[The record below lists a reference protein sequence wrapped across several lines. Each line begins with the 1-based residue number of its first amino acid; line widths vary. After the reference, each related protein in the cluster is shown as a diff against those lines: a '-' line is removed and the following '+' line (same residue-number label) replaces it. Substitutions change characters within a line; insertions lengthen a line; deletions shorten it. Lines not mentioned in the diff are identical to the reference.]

1 MKGGRTIPKTDESAP
16 KTRLEGRGRAVLI
29 SALVLLVGLAVT
41 AATTTNT
48 RHSASAEA
56 RRQFDSSAE
65 QTAIAVQRSL
75 QGHMDK
81 LRDVGAFVANSE
93 DMTGTQFGDYVS
105 SSKVF
110 EQYPSMGSLFYL
122 RRVDAADLES
132 VVASEK
138 ALNPSFALF
147 MLGEH
152 DATRPYLLL
161 THYQP
166 GEVNLNLPLGTDT
179 STIPSVWSLID
190 YSAQT
195 GDAVVGSFGSDPVI
209 AKIAKD
215 THFPLIDSLV
225 SIDFFIGVPIY
236 GPTPEGEDS
245 PGTPIGWSAA
255 TIDKF
260 SEVVKVATQGQPD
273 TLGLSLK
280 VDLTAAGLPTE
291 DAIGR
296 VASQEGAAGPMEK
309 SAFNTTKTFKT
320 DGVEWTID
328 LWSKPDA
335 DAEPMS
341 VKLILA
347 AGIVGSILAASFLYA
362 RVMARSRE
370 RLFAA
375 EVTDRAQFQRDIL
388 DSVTN
393 PMVVLDGSG
402 HILDTNPAWTVLRH
416 ASGAEEHPR
425 NDHRDAGSSGS
436 GSSGADDPGQGSQA
450 DVGSDYLAVLE
461 PGIRSGGENLVK
473 ILTDVLNGRAEEA
486 EADVALGNGSRH
498 HWYSARATRLRGSSG
513 GAVVMH
519 TDVTELKRSHDELEM
534 KASRD
539 NLTGLLNRAAFEK
552 EVDAALLHARA
563 HDNGL
568 AVLFIDLDGF
578 KPIND
583 TYGHAVGDDAL
594 RAVAQRITSAVRTS
608 DRVAR
613 LGGDEFVVLIAPLK
627 ELDIAER
634 TADRILEV
642 LTQPVRVGGR
652 AIPLAASIGI
662 ASIETPLGDD
672 HKQLIERA
680 DHAMYL
686 AKQQGGSRTALS

>member
-1 MKGGRTIPKTDESAP
+1 MDSAVEEHLSPVEELRKKGRRKIPKKLASVS
-16 KTRLEGRGRAVLI
+16 KTTLEGRGRAVLI
-29 SALVLLVGLAVT
+29 SLLVLVVGLAIT

-48 RHSASAEA
+48 RRSASQEA
-56 RRQFDSSAE
+56 RRQFDSSSE

-75 QGHMDK
+75 QSHMDK
-81 LRDVGAFVANSE
+81 LRDIGAFVANSADTSGE
-93 DMTGTQFGDYVS
+93 QYRDYVES
-105 SSKVF
+105 SQVF
-110 EQYPSMGSLFYL
+110 EQFPSMGSLFYL
-122 RRVDAADLES
+122 RRVEPADLETA
-132 VVASEK
+132 VASEK
-138 ALNPSFALF
+138 EKNPGFGLF

-152 DATRPYLLL
+152 EPGRPYLLL
-161 THYQP
+161 TRYQA
-166 GEVNLNLPLGTDT
+166 GQVDLNLPLGTDT

-190 YSAQT
+190 YSAET

-215 THFPLIDSLV
+215 THFPLIDALV

-236 GPTPEGEDS
+236 GPAPADGGG
-245 PGTPIGWSAA
+245 PGIPVGWQAA

-260 SEVVKVATQGQPD
+260 SEVVKVATEGQPD

-280 VDLTAAGLPTE
+280 VDLTAAGLETE
-291 DAIGR
+291 DAIAR
-296 VASQEGAAGPMEK
+296 VAAQEGSAGPKEN
-309 SAFNTTKTFKT
+309 SAFDTTKTFKT

-335 DAEPMS
+335 DAEPIS
-341 VKLILA
+341 VRLILI
-347 AGIVGSILAASFLYA
+347 AGIVGSVLAASFVYA
-362 RVMARSRE
+362 RAMDRQRE
-370 RLFAA
+370 RRSAA
-375 EVTDRAQFQRDIL
+375 EARDRAQFQRDIL

-393 PMVVLDGSG
+393 PMVVLDGTG
-402 HILDTNPAWTVLRH
+402 HILDTNPAWNVLRE
-416 ASGAEEHPR
+416 ASGTQGTEP
-425 NDHRDAGSSGS
+425 DM
-436 GSSGADDPGQGSQA
+436 DPL
-450 DVGSDYLAVLE
+450 DIGSDYLTVLE
-461 PGIRSGGENLVK
+461 SGIRSGGENLVK
-473 ILTDVLNGRAEEA
+473 VLTDVLNGRAEEA
-486 EADVALGNGSRH
+486 EADIALGNGSRH

-563 HDNGL
+563 HDEGL

-583 TYGHAVGDDAL
+583 TYGHAVGDDVL
-594 RAVAQRITSAVRTS
+594 RAVVQRITSAVRTS

-627 ELDIAER
+627 DLDIAER

-652 AIPLAASIGI
+652 AIPLSASIGI
-662 ASIETPLGDD
+662 SSIDTPLGDD

-680 DHAMYL
+680 DHAMYM
-686 AKQQGGSRTALS
+686 AKQQGGARTALS